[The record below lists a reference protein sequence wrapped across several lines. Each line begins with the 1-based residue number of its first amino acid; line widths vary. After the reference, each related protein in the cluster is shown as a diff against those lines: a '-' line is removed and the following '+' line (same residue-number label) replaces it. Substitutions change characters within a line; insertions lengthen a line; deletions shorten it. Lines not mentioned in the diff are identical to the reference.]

1 LASSLHSAAALAFL
15 ALCSV
20 SRGEAQ
26 GLVVSGVLQRVEGA
40 DTVPVPARWVVLH
53 AVTVAEGGPVDSQRT
68 DANGRFRLRLP
79 AVDTSANYLLSAQH
93 QGIGYF
99 SPAIDPD
106 SLRAGDVP
114 PLLVYDTASGGDAL
128 ELAERHLL
136 VRSPGSDGR
145 RRVIELFVL
154 ANRGTTTRVVGES
167 EAPVWQVTIPPDAED
182 VEIGASD
189 LAGDAIE
196 IGQGTLDVFAPVV
209 PGEREVLIG
218 YLVPAGRAEFS
229 LTLDQPVTQLSVLL
243 GDSSAMLEAPPLP
256 LMSVEQLEGQ
266 PLRRYGGDAVSAGM
280 DIRIRF
286 GNAPAPFPLQWIVVP
301 FAVVVMAVG
310 FVVWRRRVAAPAP
323 MPNDPTQLA
332 ARIAALDA
340 EYRGR
345 DDEGYRQQRAA
356 LKAQLA
362 AALAARDAEH

>member
-1 LASSLHSAAALAFL
+1 MASSLRSIIILTLL
-15 ALCSV
+15 ALCSA

-26 GLVVSGVLQRVEGA
+26 GLVVSGVLQRVVGR
-40 DTVPVPARWVVLH
+40 DTVPAPAQWVVLH

-68 DANGRFRLRLP
+68 DASGRFRLRLP

-106 SLRAGDVP
+106 SLRNGRVP
-114 PLLVYDTASGGDAL
+114 PLVVYDTASAGNAI

-167 EAPVWQVTIPPDAED
+167 ETPVWQVTIPPDAED

-189 LAGDAIE
+189 LATDAIE
-196 IGQGTLDVFAPVV
+196 VGQGTLDVFAPVV

-218 YLVPAGRAEFS
+218 YLLPAGRTEFS
-229 LTLDQPVTQLSVLL
+229 HTLDQPVTQLSVLL
-243 GDSSAMLEAPPLP
+243 GDSSAMLEAPSLP
-256 LMSVEQLEGQ
+256 LVSVEQLEGQ
-266 PLRRYGGDAVSAGM
+266 PLRRYGGEAVSAGV

-286 GNAPAPFPLQWIVVP
+286 GSAPAPFPVEWIVVP
-301 FAVVVMAVG
+301 FAVVVMALG
-310 FVVWRRRVAAPAP
+310 FVLWRRRVVAPASV
-323 MPNDPTQLA
+323 PNDAAQLA

-340 EYRGR
+340 QYRGR
-345 DDEGYRQQRAA
+345 DDETYRQQRAA

-362 AALAARDAEH
+362 AALAARDTEH